1 MKDSK
6 FKSIFESGCNI
17 VVGFTINFITN
28 MVILPLFGMPFSL
41 KSFGMIG
48 VFYTGVSLLRS
59 YYIRRLFVNGFYEG
73 IIGRF
78 KK

>member
-6 FKSIFESGCNI
+6 FKSLFESWCNI
-17 VVGFTINFITN
+17 IIGFTINFIGN
-28 MVILPLFGMPFSL
+28 MIILPFFGMPFSL

-48 VFYTGVSLLRS
+48 ILYTGVSLLRS
-59 YYIRRLFVNGFYEG
+59 YFIRRVFVNGFYET